1 RLLALARALLAEAA
15 ADFTRAGAHGRAL
28 PAALA
33 FHLAERLFRR
43 EQVVLRCVDRAVA
56 VAVYVGSHRHQL
68 GARLDFLSVQS
79 LIAVRVERL
88 HLAFSFQSVLRR
100 LERFELAARLALAGL
115 ALAAIRSLRE
125 SRGRKSQTD
134 GRRECHLRYPYHRGL
149 HELRWS
155 LAVVRPPERDAIRMP
170 LIARAKRRWLER
182 SRRNVRRVM
191 CDLRESSVYPVPM
204 HTYSARHERRREPR
218 RRLRRGAQPLVGQ
231 HGAKSM
237 QTTTL
242 TLLATAML
250 AVGAPLTAAAQTDE
264 ISYDYLEL
272 SYASTEADIGPGNID
287 GSALALEG
295 SVEIRKHIHLAASL
309 FRGEADDLPNTDEL
323 TKTFGIGAH
332 FRPGDR
338 WSPWGQIGF
347 IDVDVDVENVNAS
360 DDGFYAS
367 GGARYV
373 PARGYEIRAGAMYY

>member
-1 RLLALARALLAEAA
+1 
-15 ADFTRAGAHGRAL
+15 
-28 PAALA
+28 
-33 FHLAERLFRR
+33 
-43 EQVVLRCVDRAVA
+43 
-56 VAVYVGSHRHQL
+56 
-68 GARLDFLSVQS
+68 
-79 LIAVRVERL
+79 
-88 HLAFSFQSVLRR
+88 
-100 LERFELAARLALAGL
+100 
-115 ALAAIRSLRE
+115 
-125 SRGRKSQTD
+125 
-134 GRRECHLRYPYHRGL
+134 
-149 HELRWS
+149 
-155 LAVVRPPERDAIRMP
+155 
-170 LIARAKRRWLER
+170 
-182 SRRNVRRVM
+182 
-191 CDLRESSVYPVPM
+191 
-204 HTYSARHERRREPR
+204 
-218 RRLRRGAQPLVGQ
+218 
-231 HGAKSM
+231 M

-367 GGARYV
+367 GGVRYV
-373 PARGYEIRAGAMYY
+373 PARGYEIRAGAMYYDLDDGGDDTIVTVAGDIALTEVVALTLSYSEGDNSEALAVGLRFYFGKNPPRGFRR